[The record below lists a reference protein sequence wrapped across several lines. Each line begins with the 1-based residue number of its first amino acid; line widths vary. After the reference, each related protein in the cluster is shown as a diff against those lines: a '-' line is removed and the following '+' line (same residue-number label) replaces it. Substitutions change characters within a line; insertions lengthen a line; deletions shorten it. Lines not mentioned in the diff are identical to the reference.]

1 MEFIDLKE
9 QYKVL
14 KKEINSNINKV
25 LKDGQ
30 YIMGDEVHE
39 LENRLAKYVG
49 VKYCVAC
56 ANGTDAL
63 QIALMCF
70 GIKPGD
76 AVFVPSL
83 TFFST
88 SEVVSLLGAT
98 PIFVDVDERTFN
110 MDYKK
115 LKKAI
120 DDVKMDGKLNPK
132 AIIAVDLY
140 GLPANFKEIRKIA
153 KANNLLLLEDGAQG
167 FGGSIDG
174 KRSCSFGDISTTSF
188 FPAKPLG
195 CYGDG
200 GAMFTDNEK
209 YYELMKS
216 FCVHGRGSEKYDN
229 VRVGLNSRL
238 DTIQASI
245 LLVKLDAFEKNEVD
259 YRHKWAKKYDE
270 VLENVDVIKPIIPE
284 GFTSSYAQYTLVFK
298 SNEQRDF
305 VRDFLKENGIPTMIY
320 YPKPLHMQKV
330 YDGYDF
336 NLNDLKVSEKL
347 STHILSVPMH
357 PYLNDDIINQVCD
370 SLKKALEEFGNE

>member
-1 MEFIDLKE
+1 
-9 QYKVL
+9 
-14 KKEINSNINKV
+14 
-25 LKDGQ
+25 
-30 YIMGDEVHE
+30 
-39 LENRLAKYVG
+39 
-49 VKYCVAC
+49 
-56 ANGTDAL
+56 
-63 QIALMCF
+63 
-70 GIKPGD
+70 
-76 AVFVPSL
+76 
-83 TFFST
+83 
-88 SEVVSLLGAT
+88 
-98 PIFVDVDERTFN
+98 
-110 MDYKK
+110 
-115 LKKAI
+115 
-120 DDVKMDGKLNPK
+120 
-132 AIIAVDLY
+132 
-140 GLPANFKEIRKIA
+140 
-153 KANNLLLLEDGAQG
+153 
-167 FGGSIDG
+167 
-174 KRSCSFGDISTTSF
+174 
-188 FPAKPLG
+188 
-195 CYGDG
+195 
-200 GAMFTDNEK
+200 MFTDNEK